1 MLGLARFQ
9 TNTVTTANHILKPTK
24 YKTWAVSKPSVPLQK
39 IPIEVMDVS
48 CRSSLCTNVAN
59 DGISSGNRGAGP
71 AESGKTVA
79 GRPGQLGRS
88 RQQHASG
95 AALQSPAV
103 VDFHER
109 GGDQRQSAA
118 AGNSSEHRQYRRVRH
133 EADARNADQ
142 SGSGLICISSVCF
155 ITNTPILAM
164 F

>member
-1 MLGLARFQ
+1 
-9 TNTVTTANHILKPTK
+9 
-24 YKTWAVSKPSVPLQK
+24 
-39 IPIEVMDVS
+39 MDVS

-88 RQQHASG
+88 RQQHAAG

-118 AGNSSEHRQYRRVRH
+118 AGNSSEHRQYRRLRH
-133 EADARNADQ
+133 EADARNADE
-142 SGSGLICISSVCF
+142 SGSGEIKIADRHQLQSRSGPVRPDLTARTANGAFMADIMS
-155 ITNTPILAM
+155 ILSANYKAAGLNVPSKT
-164 F
+164 